1 MRGFAMVRRALDLKQ
16 DTPDSGAPESGVSE
30 SGVSESGVSELECQ
44 SLASSF
50 TFELLCSRLRVS
62 WCVTQR
68 MAHLGLRSHW
78 VGEVTT
84 PPIGAGDVLLL
95 GSGSGRT
102 SCLVSHAE
110 TAAKARNTLPPFSFA
125 FPRLRC
131 KFG

>member
-1 MRGFAMVRRALDLKQ
+1 MG
-16 DTPDSGAPESGVSE
+16 
-30 SGVSESGVSELECQ
+30 
-44 SLASSF
+44 
-50 TFELLCSRLRVS
+50 
-62 WCVTQR
+62 QR

-84 PPIGAGDVLLL
+84 PPIGAEDVLLL

-110 TAAKARNTLPPFSFA
+110 TAAKARTALPPFSHRPSSLLVSS

-131 KFG
+131 KFEL